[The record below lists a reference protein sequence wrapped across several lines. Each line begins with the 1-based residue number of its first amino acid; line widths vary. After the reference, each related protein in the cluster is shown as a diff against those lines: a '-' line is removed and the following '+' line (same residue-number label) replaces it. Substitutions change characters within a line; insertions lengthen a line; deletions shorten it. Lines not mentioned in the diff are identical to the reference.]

1 METNDIKFLAELMKK
16 NDITKLDF
24 EDGKIKLKLERA
36 ENSISSIASG
46 HEKETSHYVDSKQTE
61 SNTEETKNYIE
72 VKSPMIGV
80 YYSSKAPGEPPY
92 VEAGAVISKGDIL
105 CLIETMKI
113 MNEIPSEVSGTIS
126 EVCVK
131 NGQIVE
137 YGQVLF
143 KIK

>member
-1 METNDIKFLAELMKK
+1 METGDIKNLAEIMKK

-24 EDGKIKLKLERA
+24 EDGKIKLRLERT
-36 ENSISSIASG
+36 ENAVSSNMAG
-46 HEKETSHYVDSKQTE
+46 HEKETLPYIESKETE
-61 SNTEETKNYIE
+61 SRAEETKKYIE

-80 YYSSKAPGEPPY
+80 FYSSKAPEEPPY
-92 VEAGAVISKGDIL
+92 VDIGTVISKGDIL
-105 CLIETMKI
+105 CLIEAMKI

-143 KIK
+143 KIR